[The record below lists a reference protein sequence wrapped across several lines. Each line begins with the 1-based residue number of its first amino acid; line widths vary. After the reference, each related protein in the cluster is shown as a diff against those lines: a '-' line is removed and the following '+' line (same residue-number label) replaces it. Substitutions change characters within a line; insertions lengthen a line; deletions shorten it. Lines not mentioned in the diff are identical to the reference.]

1 MAQMLLPRT
10 IDEPPYFMIWRVD
23 DAMVPFFGLTIGFL
37 VGEVAVL
44 FGLGVLFSFAYRK
57 FREGRPE
64 MWVVHAVYWQG
75 LYPDRGHTLFNP
87 FEREIRA

>member
-1 MAQMLLPRT
+1 
-10 IDEPPYFMIWRVD
+10 
-23 DAMVPFFGLTIGFL
+23 
-37 VGEVAVL
+37 
-44 FGLGVLFSFAYRK
+44 
-57 FREGRPE
+57 